1 MEGTFLGCIFFC
13 QVVFILYTSH
23 ISYVPVIYLY
33 IKRAIVIKY
42 LEIEVD
48 KEAWHLTLV

>member
-1 MEGTFLGCIFFC
+1 MAHFWA
-13 QVVFILYTSH
+13 VFSSVKLFLYTSH

-42 LEIEVD
+42 LQIEVD
-48 KEAWHLTLV
+48 KDAWHVTLV